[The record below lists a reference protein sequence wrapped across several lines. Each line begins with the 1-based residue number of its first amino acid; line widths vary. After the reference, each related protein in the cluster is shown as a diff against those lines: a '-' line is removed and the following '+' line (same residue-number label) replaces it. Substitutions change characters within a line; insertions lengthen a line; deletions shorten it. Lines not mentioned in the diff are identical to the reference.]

1 MKGFGAV
8 LVAISL
14 ILLVLEHLNLVDV
27 IGIIGLLIG
36 LFAII
41 LPDKAEELY
50 TKLKSGKLK

>member
-27 IGIIGLLIG
+27 IGIIGLLVG

-41 LPDKAEELY
+41 FPDKAEDIY
-50 TKLKSGKLK
+50 SKLKSGKPK